1 MIGDLA
7 PRCLAEK
14 LSAPRPLVR
23 VAGALYA
30 PPLPGKTS
38 AWLAWPGSLTR
49 RTLDRVEARARR
61 DGARTLTLG
70 GPPGN
75 YVVTGADPAL
85 EPEVCAFFE
94 AHGYARAGM
103 HLDLVVRT
111 RRHASD
117 PAVERCAAGDEALP
131 WIAEH
136 FAAAWAMEAERA
148 LASSGLFVLRGER
161 GALVGF
167 AAHSGN
173 RAWEAT
179 FGPVGVVPEARGAGA
194 GRRLS
199 ATVLADLA
207 ARGHAKATVPW
218 VDAATAAFYQ
228 RFCEVVRRTE
238 RVTLRRTLEA
248 G

>member
-1 MIGDLA
+1 MIGDLS
-7 PRCLAEK
+7 PQCLAEK
-14 LSAPRPLVR
+14 LAPPRPLVR

-30 PPLPGKTS
+30 PPLPGKGS
-38 AWLAWPGSLTR
+38 AWLAWPGSLTKR
-49 RTLDRVEARARR
+49 MLDRVEARARR
-61 DGARTLTLG
+61 DGAKTLTVG

-75 YVVTGADPAL
+75 YVTTGIDPQL
-85 EPEVCAFFE
+85 DPEACAFFE
-94 AHGYARAGM
+94 AHGYERVST

-111 RRHASD
+111 RKHTIDA
-117 PAVERCAAGDEALP
+117 AAERCTSGDAVLP

-148 LASSGLFVLRGER
+148 LGGGGLFVLRGA
-161 GALVGF
+161 GGGLVGF

-173 RAWEAT
+173 RAWEGR

-207 ARGHAKATVPW
+207 ARGHAKAVVPW
-218 VDAATAAFYQ
+218 VDAATAKFYR
-228 RFCEVVRRTE
+228 RFCEVVRKTE
-238 RVTLRRTLEA
+238 IVTLRRTLVV

>member
-1 MIGDLA
+1 MTGDLA

-14 LSAPRPLVR
+14 LSPPRPLVR

-38 AWLAWPGSLTR
+38 AWLAWPAALTR
-49 RTLDRVEARARR
+49 RMLDRVEARARR
-61 DGARTLTLG
+61 DGARSLTLG

-75 YVVTGADPAL
+75 YVVTGVDPAL

-111 RRHASD
+111 RKHTID
-117 PAVERCAAGDEALP
+117 PAVERCATGDEALP

-136 FAAAWAMEAERA
+136 FTAAWAMEAERA
-148 LASSGLFVLRGER
+148 LASQGLFVLRGEG

-179 FGPVGVVPEARGAGA
+179 FGPVGVVPAARGAGA

-207 ARGHAKATVPW
+207 ARGHTKATVPW
-218 VDAATAAFYQ
+218 VDAATAAFYGG
-228 RFCEVVRRTE
+228 FCEVVRRTE
-238 RVTLRRTLEA
+238 RVTLRRTFEA